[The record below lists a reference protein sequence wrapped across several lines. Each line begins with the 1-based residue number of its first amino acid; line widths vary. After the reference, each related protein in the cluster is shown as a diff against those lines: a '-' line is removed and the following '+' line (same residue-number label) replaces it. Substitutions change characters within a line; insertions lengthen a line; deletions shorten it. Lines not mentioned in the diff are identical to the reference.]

1 MERDASRGVE
11 GPGPMTLRQPTFGHG
26 GNAGIDEEVAMVT
39 SIEGIPLNDR
49 DQAANLSGGPTCAE
63 EADRA

>member
-1 MERDASRGVE
+1 MGRDASRGVE

-49 DQAANLSGGPTCAE
+49 DQAANLSGGPTCAG